1 MENRLNA
8 KWLMD
13 KRSTYG
19 RFEMMQHFDDV
30 EIKKR
35 KVFFGNKSN
44 LLMVKL

>member
-19 RFEMMQHFDDV
+19 RFEMMQHFDDCRN
-30 EIKKR
+30 KKE
-35 KVFFGNKSN
+35 KSIFWQ
-44 LLMVKL
+44 